1 MTKRRKLCASLVM
14 LVVFAATVF
23 STAFISPRAS
33 ASPSAS
39 AANGSFTEVTEQY
52 GSLALETE
60 QFAKSVKRLS
70 DVANNEKYIT
80 LIASL
85 DAPTVLDVADGE
97 KVADIIGTAKY
108 NDAVKNIKAERKSL
122 LRALKKAK
130 IKYTLESEYDT
141 VLAGV
146 AVRIETEDFERAE
159 EIVNGIGGKAIVSE
173 TYYAPQAIES
183 AMPNAVSSSGVTEN
197 KVKVYETGIFD
208 SSDVEYKGDGV
219 VVAVLDSGFD
229 YTHPVFTESVPPKA
243 SISMDYTAVSDSLGS
258 TVASKLSSGL
268 TASDVY
274 VSDKIPFAYDYAD
287 KDSDVYPLESSHG
300 THVASIIAGKSTTP
314 SADGITITGVAPNAQ
329 LVLMKVFSDTDSG
342 AKSSWLLNAIDDCV
356 KLGVDVI
363 NMSLGSSAG
372 FANEDDDKGTDE
384 LYDKVREAGISLI
397 VAASNSYNA
406 TYGSEANGN
415 LPLTS
420 NPDSGTVGSPSTY
433 ASALSVASISGV
445 KTPYLT
451 FGGEPIYYYEA
462 NNTAGEAYNFMDMM
476 LKGSQSGT
484 FEYVVVPGIGD
495 TPSYIG
501 MDVKGKIALVRR
513 GKNTFEEK
521 VQAAYNAGA
530 SGVIIY
536 NNVSGDIRMSVGN
549 YLYDWGIGCIS
560 MSQDD
565 GEKLAST
572 PTGKITL
579 SKENLA
585 GPFMSDFSSWGP
597 TASLGIK
604 PEITAHGGDILAA
617 IPGGYYDRLSGTSMA
632 SPNQAGVHALVR
644 QYAKQKLGIEGK
656 PNNAQKK
663 EIAKLSNQLLMSTT
677 DIAYNEFGNP
687 YSVRK
692 QGAGLANLYNAVT
705 TGSYLVVKDGAEELD
720 RTKLELGDDPEKSG
734 VYTLNFTVKNV
745 SNSAASF
752 DVETLVYTESV
763 SKTLT
768 DKDETV
774 SSERAYMLSDT
785 SVSVSGNGVS
795 GKRVS
800 VSAGGEVDLTVVL
813 TLSKA
818 AKDYLDASFENGMYV
833 EGFVRLIAADE
844 GGVNLS
850 APFLAF
856 YGDWTKA
863 PIFDLTYFETNPD
876 EINDAIDNEDKIKP
890 DAWATRPIAG
900 LSKDYIG
907 YMGGYYW
914 VQNPEDVQIPAQEEH
929 IALTNHDNG
938 LNSIY
943 AVWAGLLRNAKEMD
957 VTITDTVTGRQIYKK
972 TEKNQRKSYN
982 YGSMIGYSTV
992 DVKFNVADYNLKNNT
1007 QYTVRLDARLDYERD
1022 GSDTNLKNSYEFTF
1036 TTDFEAPK
1044 ITDVRYYSEYD
1055 ENTRETTY
1063 YADIDVYDNHYAQ
1076 ALRPIL
1082 FNGVTGLMQKEYFE
1096 PVYGSRNST
1105 STVTLELNDYI
1116 ANIRKG
1122 DREFI
1127 LFVYDYAMNSTAYK
1141 LALPQNIEAIAVS
1154 EENITLS
1161 ENETKPL
1168 QPLLYPEDSFD
1179 TLLNYK
1185 SSNENV
1191 ARVVNGTVLGVSRG
1205 TATITISSKAYA
1217 DVKKTVNVTVLGEG
1231 DDGYRWFDRPSVN
1244 TFDLLGFNID
1254 FAYYTRFSDEISV
1267 GKSGSTTLFDTRSRK
1282 LELFPGEIVSLF
1294 YDLQAYYPNVTD
1306 VVFTSGNPSVAS
1318 VDQNGK
1324 IRALRKGRASI
1335 TASVWVN
1342 GEDTR
1347 SVSASVDIEVQ
1358 DPYVTSGAYLTAYKG
1373 IGENLDGRVEIPT
1386 KLNLTTISQFAFSL
1400 SKSVD
1405 KAPEDITEE
1414 DPYYTTSGPVGEERI
1429 ENQIKEVII
1438 PEGVELIDQYAFAN
1452 MTALKKVYLP
1462 KSLRQINAYAFQG
1475 CKNLT
1480 HVVGLENVKII
1491 SHNAFNGCANLTST
1505 SAFDTSTSISEF
1517 KLTDAIAIGAGAF
1530 KGTAIR
1536 EAAILKVESAGA
1548 GAFENCKN
1556 LTKVTFGSKIKIDA
1570 SIFAGC
1576 NRLTAIEINSP
1587 VISEGAFDG
1596 CSNLKNITLGKDVA
1610 EIGAYAF
1617 AGTKISSFKVAD
1629 GNTVFETAN
1638 GGRELLRK
1646 SDKTLIAVAP
1656 IGENGKEI
1664 TSYDVISANANIE
1677 KIGLGAFSSAQN
1689 LESVTLPA
1697 NIEID
1702 GYAFYGCEKLKT
1714 VTVADSGSLGNIGA
1728 YAFYGTALTAMPK
1741 FGGNEIGAYA
1751 FAELNITEIAIPA
1764 STKIGE
1770 GAFFNSPRLAKAKF
1784 GQGVTIGAS
1793 AFRDCSAL
1801 TNIKFEGSE
1810 GGDKTTVGN
1819 RAFFGCGVTRRN
1831 NDLVY
1836 SPVTVEGT
1844 QYLSVIDDFAFTFV
1858 KITTQDKT
1866 LDLSSAT
1873 SIGYMAFASNGYVT
1887 PDITSV
1893 SLSSSLKSLG
1903 DEAFYGAE
1911 KLTGVTV
1918 SDGADLGKVTL
1929 GSGAFYGSGVTDFSP
1944 FVKAE
1949 KVGAYAFALSALSGN
1964 VNLFEVGNLDAGA
1977 FAGTAITSATL
1988 KEGKVAEQLFLGAKN
2003 LTTVSGLETVTEV
2016 GAQAFAGTSI
2026 SQANLKSAEYIGRLA
2041 FANNEKLTSVE
2052 LGENIKD
2059 LGDNPFA
2066 FTNIKPFSRDAVT
2079 EDEFA
2084 RPYKSYNFDYSN
2096 TVKVIDGALYAA
2108 VPNGGLELI
2117 TYSLLGGENSLTVA
2131 EGTVRV
2137 SDYAAAGNSALV
2149 QVSLPYSLKSV
2160 GHAAFAACDNLSVV
2174 KFGSITAPSLE
2185 AEYNEDYAKKIDADH
2200 VENSAHSLGLTGSK
2214 YAEEYFSAAENVLFN
2229 NNFKTYIGQSEAKNL
2244 TMIYPKNGVGYDAY
2258 VIDNYFDFKIIGA
2271 VVADDVT
2278 RNVVAL
2284 IDALPRN
2291 ITLAH
2296 EEQVVAARR
2305 AYSQISDAEQSALVT
2320 NIETLVNAEKRIQSL
2335 KDSMGGDNK
2344 PEPPSPEENESG
2356 LSGGIIALV
2365 VVVIILGA
2373 ALIATVTLLLLPVIK
2388 KRVLSRGSK
2397 ETENNEKAESE
2408 IKTAESEHQEKTDTN
2423 AETSVEENGNEAAAT
2438 ANADEPVPSTEEEY
2452 AKKAEE
2458 GFAEE
2463 PENSEKKSVPAK
2475 KSAAKKSGA
2484 KKSGTAKK

>member
-1 MTKRRKLCASLVM
+1 MTKKKRLCASLVM
-14 LVVFAATVF
+14 VVVFAATAF
-23 STAFISPRAS
+23 STAFISPRAN
-33 ASPSAS
+33 ASPSDS
-39 AANGSFTEVTEQY
+39 AVGSFTDVTDKY

-60 QFAKSVKRLS
+60 QFAESVKRLS
-70 DVANNEKYIT
+70 DIASKEKYVT

-85 DAPTVLDVADGE
+85 DEPTVLDAADGE
-97 KVADIIGTAKY
+97 KVADIVGTAKY
-108 NDAVKNIKAERKSL
+108 NDTVKNIKAARKNL
-122 LRALKKAK
+122 LRSLKKAK
-130 IKYTLESEYDT
+130 ISYTIESEYDT

-146 AVRIETEDFERAE
+146 AVNIATEDFERCE
-159 EIVNGIGGKAIVSE
+159 EIINGMGGKAIVSE
-173 TYYAPQAIES
+173 TYYAPKAIES
-183 AMPNAVSSSGVTEN
+183 SVPNAAPASSGVTEN
-197 KVKVYETGIFD
+197 NVKVYDTGIFD

-229 YTHPVFTESVPPKA
+229 YTHPVFTESVPPKG
-243 SISMDYTAVSDSLGS
+243 SISMDYNAVASSLGS
-258 TVASKLSSGL
+258 TNAAKLSSGL

-287 KDSDVYPLESSHG
+287 KDSDVYPLESNHG

-329 LVLMKVFSDTDSG
+329 LVLMKVFSDTDTG
-342 AKSSWLLNAIDDCV
+342 AKASWLLNALDDSV

-372 FANEDDDKGTDE
+372 FASEDDEKGTDE
-384 LYDKVREAGISLI
+384 IYDSVREAGISLI
-397 VAASNSYNA
+397 TAASNSYNS
-406 TYGSEANGN
+406 TFGSEANGN

-433 ASALSVASISGV
+433 ESALSVASISGV
-445 KTPYLT
+445 KTPYLM
-451 FGGEPIYYYEA
+451 FGSQPIYYYEA

-484 FEYVVVPGIGD
+484 FEYVTVPGIGD
-495 TPSYIG
+495 SPSYIG

-521 VQAAYNAGA
+521 VQAAYSAGA

-536 NNVSGDIRMSVGN
+536 NNISGDIRMSVGN

-565 GEKLAST
+565 GEKLAATSA
-572 PTGKITL
+572 GKITL

-617 IPGGYYDRLSGTSMA
+617 VPGGYYDRLSGTSMA

-644 QYAKQKLGIEGK
+644 QYAKEKLGFDGK
-656 PNNAQKK
+656 PNNAQRR

-692 QGAGLANLYNAVT
+692 QGAGLANLYNAVN
-705 TGSYLVVKDGAEELD
+705 TGSYLYVKDGDEELD

-734 VYTLNFTVKNV
+734 VYTLKFTVKNI
-745 SNSAASF
+745 SNSATSF
-752 DVETLVYTESV
+752 DVEALVYTESV
-763 SKTLT
+763 SSTLT

-795 GKRVS
+795 GKRVT
-800 VSAGGEVDLTVVL
+800 VAAGGEVELTVVL

-833 EGFVRLIAADE
+833 EGFVRLLSTD

-856 YGDWTKA
+856 YGDWTQA

-876 EINDAIDNEDKIKP
+876 EINDAIDDEDKIKP

-929 IALTNHDNG
+929 IALTNHENG

-972 TEKNQRKSYN
+972 TETNQRKSYN
-982 YGSMIGYSTV
+982 YGSMIGYSSV
-992 DVKFNVADYNLKNNT
+992 DVKFDVADYNLKNNT
-1007 QYTVRLDARLDYERD
+1007 QYTVRLDARLEYERD
-1022 GSDTNLKNSYEFTF
+1022 GADTNLKNSYEFTF

-1055 ENTRETTY
+1055 DNTKETTY

-1076 ALRPIL
+1076 AVRPIL
-1082 FNGVTGLMQKEYFE
+1082 FNSVTGLMQKEYFE

-1116 ANIRKG
+1116 ANMRAG
-1122 DREFI
+1122 NREFI
-1127 LFVYDYAMNSTAYK
+1127 VFVYDYAMNSTAYS
-1141 LALPQNIEAIAVS
+1141 LTLPQNIEAIAVE
-1154 EENITLS
+1154 EENVTLS
-1161 ENETKPL
+1161 VNETKRL

-1179 TLLNYK
+1179 VLLDYR

-1191 ARVVNGTVLGVSRG
+1191 ARVVNGTVLGVSKG
-1205 TATITISSKAYA
+1205 TATITVSSKAYA

-1231 DDGYRWFDRPSVN
+1231 DDGYRWFDRPAVN
-1244 TFDLLGFNID
+1244 SFSLLGFNID
-1254 FAYYTRFSDEISV
+1254 FAYYTRYSDEISV
-1267 GKSGSTTLFDTRSRK
+1267 GKKGTTTLFDTRSRK
-1282 LELFPGEIVSLF
+1282 LDLYPGEIVSLF

-1306 VVFTSGNPSVAS
+1306 VVFTSGNTSVAS
-1318 VDQNGK
+1318 VDAKGK
-1324 IRALRKGRASI
+1324 IRALRKGRATI
-1335 TASVWVN
+1335 TASVWID

-1373 IGENLDGRVEIPT
+1373 IGENLDGRVEIPA

-1400 SKSVD
+1400 SQTVD

-1414 DPYYTTSGPVGEERI
+1414 DPYYTTSGPVGEQRI
-1429 ENQIKEVII
+1429 EKQITEVVI

-1491 SHNAFNGCANLTST
+1491 SHNAFNGCSSLTST

-1517 KLTDAIAIGAGAF
+1517 KLTDAIAIGTGAF
-1530 KGTAIR
+1530 RGTAIK
-1536 EAAILKVESAGA
+1536 EVLLPKVESAGA
-1548 GAFENCKN
+1548 SAFENCKN

-1576 NRLTAIEINSP
+1576 NKLTKIEINSP

-1596 CSNLKNITLGKDVA
+1596 CSNLTEITLGKDVA
-1610 EIGAYAF
+1610 EVGAYAF

-1629 GNTVFETAN
+1629 GNAVFTTSN
-1638 GGRELLRK
+1638 GGRELLR
-1646 SDKTLIAVAP
+1646 DGGKTLVAVAP
-1656 IGENGKEI
+1656 I
-1664 TSYDVISANANIE
+1664 DSAGVTVKTYAVQSGVE
-1677 KIGLGAFSSAQN
+1677 KIGLGAFSSVQS
-1689 LESVTLPA
+1689 LQSVTLPE
-1697 NIEID
+1697 NVIID
-1702 GYAFYGCEKLKT
+1702 GYAFYGCEKLDT
-1714 VTVADSGSLGNIGA
+1714 VKVENGGSLGDIGDF
-1728 YAFYGTALTAMPK
+1728 AFAGTAIKVMPSL
-1741 FGGNEIGAYA
+1741 GGSVIGAYA
-1751 FAELNITEIAIPA
+1751 FAELNIASAVIPA
-1764 STKIGE
+1764 KTVIKE
-1770 GAFFNSPRLAKAKF
+1770 GAFFNSPLLASVEF
-1784 GQGVTIGAS
+1784 GQGVEIGSGAFQRCAS
-1793 AFRDCSAL
+1793 L
-1801 TNIKFEGSE
+1801 TNIKFAGSE

-1819 RAFFGCGVTRRN
+1819 MAFYGCGNKGTQSSP
-1831 NDLVY
+1831 VY
-1836 SPVTVEGT
+1836 SPVTVEGA
-1844 QYLSVIDDFAFTFV
+1844 QYVSEF
-1858 KITTQDKT
+1858 
-1866 LDLSSAT
+1866 
-1873 SIGYMAFASNGYVT
+1873 GEGAFAYVQ
-1887 PDITSV
+1887 IEELNLSGAAKLGALAFAGNKALV
-1893 SLSSSLKSLG
+1893 SLELSALIKTIG
-1903 DEAFYGAE
+1903 DEAFYGASALNE
-1911 KLTGVTV
+1911 VIV
-1918 SDGADLGKVTL
+1918 SDGVINGVNV
-1929 GSGAFYGSGVTDFSP
+1929 GSGAFCGTGLTDFAP
-1944 FVKAE
+1944 FAKAE
-1949 KVGAYAFALSALSGN
+1949 KIGDYAFAFSKLSGN
-1964 VNLFEVGNLDAGA
+1964 VNLTEVGEAGIGA
-1977 FAGTAITSATL
+1977 FAGSAVQSATL
-1988 KEGKVAEQLFLGAKN
+1988 KQGKIAAQLFSGARN
-2003 LTTVSGLETVTEV
+2003 LVSVSGFENVTEV

-2026 SQANLKSAEYIGRLA
+2026 SSAKLTSAKYVGRLA
-2041 FANNEKLTSVE
+2041 FANNEKLVSVE
-2052 LGENIKD
+2052 LGENIED

-2066 FTNIKPFSRDAVT
+2066 LTNIPMSSPLFSRDAVT
-2079 EDEFA
+2079 DDAFA
-2084 RPYKSYNFDYSN
+2084 RPYKSYNFDFSE
-2096 TVKVIDGALYAA
+2096 TVKVIDGALYVV

-2117 TYSLLGGENSLTVA
+2117 AYSRLSDANSFTVA

-2137 SDYAAAGNSALV
+2137 SDYAAAGNSSLITV
-2149 QVSLPYSLKSV
+2149 NLPYTLKAV
-2160 GHAAFAACDNLSVV
+2160 GHAAFAACENLRVV
-2174 KFGSITAPSLE
+2174 NFGSINAPMLE
-2185 AEYNEDYAKKIDADH
+2185 AEYDETYVDEIDSEH
-2200 VENSAHSLGLTGSK
+2200 VANSAHALGMTGSK
-2214 YAEEYFSAAENVLFN
+2214 YAEEYFSSAENVLFN
-2229 NNFKTYIGQSEAKNL
+2229 NNFVSYVGITRNL
-2244 TMIYPKNGVGYDAY
+2244 TMTYPKNGVGYDSY

-2278 RNVVAL
+2278 RNVIAL
-2284 IDALPRN
+2284 INDIPKN
-2291 ITLAH
+2291 VTLAH
-2296 EEQVVAARR
+2296 EEQIMAARR
-2305 AYSQISDAEQSALVT
+2305 AFNQISDKEQSALVT
-2320 NIETLVNAEKRIQSL
+2320 NLSVLENAEKRIQSL
-2335 KDSMGGDNK
+2335 KDNNGGNK
-2344 PEPPSPEENESG
+2344 PEPPAPVAVEKG
-2356 LSGGIIALV
+2356 LSGGTVALV

-2373 ALIATVTLLLLPVIK
+2373 ALIATVTLLLLPIIK
-2388 KRVLSRGSK
+2388 KRVLDKSEEGSENSDAKK
-2397 ETENNEKAESE
+2397 EEQSVRAEEKTQE
-2408 IKTAESEHQEKTDTN
+2408 TAEPEKV
-2423 AETSVEENGNEAAAT
+2423 AEVPATEPETHGNEAAAT
-2438 ANADEPVPSTEEEY
+2438 VESHEVVPNTEEEY
-2452 AKKAEE
+2452 AKKVDES
-2458 GFAEE
+2458 FAEE
-2463 PENSEKKSVPAK
+2463 SDVKNEKTEPAAE
-2475 KSAAKKSGA
+2475 KSAAPKKSGA
-2484 KKSGTAKK
+2484 KKGKSAAKK